1 MSAQLPQCG
10 EVSFALNCLL
20 ILPSICYAAL
30 SDLER
35 PERMR
40 FNSSELLFAWIAC
53 IGPLLCMSAIS
64 DLKKDA
70 SDDQRVERPL
80 VKWFTTD
87 DTPVIKEYFFLYL
100 CQLCTR
106 NGKLKNDS
114 SNRIGARF
122 KTMYDV
128 VSATPIDPFY
138 LADLLRRM
146 EKYARRPSDRSKPTV
161 KQQFNSDTFVYAL
174 IYMNRWEQTTKHK
187 ITWQKLHGLMSASL
201 VVSHKM
207 VEDYY
212 RHKMSTFARIFGLDN
227 TSMHFIFYSVLYSP
241 LLISAIGTI
250 GRAIS
255 RRY

>member
-20 ILPSICYAAL
+20 ILHPICYAA
-30 SDLER
+30 SPDLER
-35 PERMR
+35 PDRMKY
-40 FNSSELLFAWIAC
+40 NSSELLFTWIAC
-53 IGPLLCMSAIS
+53 IGPLLCMSAIL

-70 SDDQRVERPL
+70 SDDQRVERTL

-146 EKYARRPSDRSKPTV
+146 EK
-161 KQQFNSDTFVYAL
+161 
-174 IYMNRWEQTTKHK
+174 ICETTKRSIKADGETAVQLRHICVCIDLYEQMGADNKTQDYLAK
-187 ITWQKLHGLMSASL
+187 I
-201 VVSHKM
+201 
-207 VEDYY
+207 
-212 RHKMSTFARIFGLDN
+212 ARIDVC
-227 TSMHFIFYSVLYSP
+227 I
-241 LLISAIGTI
+241 IGCV
-250 GRAIS
+250 A
-255 RRY
+255 